1 MGLRYGVHTVA
12 MEAITGPTVKCQIGQ
27 MLVGGKEL
35 LSLGYPGEVN

>member
-1 MGLRYGVHTVA
+1 MGLRYGVRTVA